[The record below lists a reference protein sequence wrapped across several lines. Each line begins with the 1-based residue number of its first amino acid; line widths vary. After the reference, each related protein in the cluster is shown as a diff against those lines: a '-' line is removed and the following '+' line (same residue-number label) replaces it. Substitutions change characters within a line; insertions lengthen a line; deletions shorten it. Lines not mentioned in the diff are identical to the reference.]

1 MQLGCSTIL
10 YGGHDLDTALDSIRK
25 VGYKAIELCAIPGMA
40 PHLKLGESAAYY
52 QEVKSK
58 AAGRGLVIES
68 IGASGTFGDRA
79 KFLQVL
85 DAAAAVGAPLVTTGA
100 GGKMDDEASF
110 KEVVSAV
117 NGVVGECRARGVKLS
132 VKPHVNN
139 AVYDTD
145 TAHRFMQEVDRA
157 WVGLNYDPTHVW
169 RNGKME
175 IPEQTVGKIS
185 DAIISLR
192 IRDVKGRQTAI
203 GPVEGQVAPNGD
215 LNLPALMAEFRK
227 IKGVEYAVVEIVG
240 TKDYAVA
247 QVDDVIRRSFD
258 YFNPI
263 LT

>member
-25 VGYKAIELCAIPGMA
+25 AGYRAVELCAIPGMA
-40 PHLKLGESAAYY
+40 PHLKPGESAAYY
-52 QEVKSK
+52 QEVKSQ

-100 GGKMDDEASF
+100 GGKRDDASSF
-110 KEVVSAV
+110 QEVVRSV
-117 NGVVGECRARGVKLS
+117 NDVVGACRSRGVKLS

-175 IPEQTVGKIS
+175 IPEQTVGRIA
-185 DAIISLR
+185 DHIISLR
-192 IRDVKGRQTAI
+192 IRDVKGRQTSI
-203 GPVEGQVAPNGD
+203 GRAHV
-215 LNLPALMAEFRK
+215 
-227 IKGVEYAVVEIVG
+227 
-240 TKDYAVA
+240 
-247 QVDDVIRRSFD
+247 
-258 YFNPI
+258 
-263 LT
+263 